1 MKKTKKKKK
10 NSAGLFLVLLVLL
23 LALVA
28 LLGLKFFTNQD
39 SPAPEVEPAAPIET
53 TSVPD
58 PVEPTPA
65 AVTAAPVAEAAPTP
79 TPMQPAEAPVIL
91 ENQGDLEIIIPD
103 DMDSEG
109 F

>member
-10 NSAGLFLVLLVLL
+10 NSAGLFIVLLVLL

-53 TSVPD
+53 TSVSD

-65 AVTAAPVAEAAPTP
+65 AEMAAPVAEA
-79 TPMQPAEAPVIL
+79 APVIL